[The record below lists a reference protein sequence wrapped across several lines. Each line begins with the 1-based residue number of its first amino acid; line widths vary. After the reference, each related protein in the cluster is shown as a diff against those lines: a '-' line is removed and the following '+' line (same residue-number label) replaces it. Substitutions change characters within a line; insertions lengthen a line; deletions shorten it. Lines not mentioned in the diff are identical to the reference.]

1 MKKYVLYGTGLE
13 GEKLL
18 YNHFSII
25 DEIAYCIDSF
35 HTGSFHGI
43 PIVTFD
49 EATDL
54 QSYTIIVAAVWK
66 TYEKIKCMLVQ
77 KGYIEYTNFF
87 WASEF
92 GKKLVIINANCHGA
106 ALAKFLENCGQ
117 FVKEYCIHPIP
128 QTHMNQEKKI
138 CSVLL
143 NRADVYIHQDIRPDN
158 SIGYEL
164 SDEYVTRLLKDDC
177 VNITIPNFVGM
188 GNWIYPLQGGLD
200 KRFYTNNGLFDVFY
214 RDQVMEEAYDNQ
226 EIVSLEQYVSFYLN
240 YTIEEETLVDKKEK
254 DLLKLKKREEKWDI
268 KVADFIEKNFRTIPC
283 FVDHDHP
290 SKYLMYEIGRQVA
303 EILGVEN
310 DICIEC
316 WESHLGLPTPVL
328 KCVIDY
334 YGINWE
340 VSNDKPFNIFL
351 GYQTSQI
358 LEEYIKEYLW
368 WYHGMIVKP

>member
-1 MKKYVLYGTGLE
+1 
-13 GEKLL
+13 
-18 YNHFSII
+18 
-25 DEIAYCIDSF
+25 
-35 HTGSFHGI
+35 
-43 PIVTFD
+43 
-49 EATDL
+49 
-54 QSYTIIVAAVWK
+54 
-66 TYEKIKCMLVQ
+66 
-77 KGYIEYTNFF
+77 
-87 WASEF
+87 
-92 GKKLVIINANCHGA
+92 
-106 ALAKFLENCGQ
+106 
-117 FVKEYCIHPIP
+117 
-128 QTHMNQEKKI
+128 
-138 CSVLL
+138 
-143 NRADVYIHQDIRPDN
+143 
-158 SIGYEL
+158 
-164 SDEYVTRLLKDDC
+164 
-177 VNITIPNFVGM
+177 M